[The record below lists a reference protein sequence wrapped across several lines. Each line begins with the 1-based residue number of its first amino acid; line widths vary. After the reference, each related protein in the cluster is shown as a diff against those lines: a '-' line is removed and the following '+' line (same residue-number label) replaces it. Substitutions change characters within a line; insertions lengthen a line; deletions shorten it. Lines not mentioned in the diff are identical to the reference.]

1 MNQPQAFGGT
11 ELSRDSEPVSLPDAM
26 DEATRVI
33 PRQMPASSP
42 PDDGA
47 TVVLPRPATARPV
60 PTIPGMSAGIA
71 VPMTSAPA
79 TGSGAASAG
88 AAHESIL
95 LPIGARLADFE
106 ITGVVGQGGFGVVY
120 RAWDH
125 ALEREVAI
133 KEYLPSS
140 LASRQADGTV
150 APLSQQNQETFDAG
164 MRSFFNEARLLAQF
178 DHPSLLKVYRFWQ
191 ERGTTY
197 MVMPLYKGQTLK
209 NALAAMGSEVD
220 EAWLLSIMDGVTQ
233 ALAVMHQANCY
244 HRDIAPDNILLLEG
258 SGRPVVLD
266 FGAARKVI
274 TDMAQ
279 AITVI
284 LKPGYAPIEQY
295 AEVPDMTQGAWT
307 DVYALGAVMHV
318 AVCGRPPPPSVARM
332 LNDRYVP
339 LATNEV
345 ISARY
350 SQRLLQSIDA
360 ALSVRPENRPQSMA
374 ALRDSLGLS
383 QGGVSIPVTLPGAAP
398 QVAASA
404 STGPATATQG
414 AKDRKGGQLKLVG
427 GLALLAVVVLAGGGW
442 WMTRA
447 PEATTPVAA
456 TSGSATAPAGA
467 TSAAVAA
474 PTPAA
479 PFDPVRA
486 LQELGTSPPGGF
498 EVVATPA
505 KTQVRIGKDQLAF
518 SVRSSH
524 AGYVYVYMFS
534 TTGELFQLFPNQ
546 LDGHNQIK
554 AGETLQLPRKSWLM
568 DVGGPAGTDQFA
580 VVVSERERDLSGS
593 GIQRDGVFGQFPIQV
608 LAALETARGGRGA
621 SSLLGKAVC
630 EPNAPCSEAYGAT
643 AFRIV
648 EE

>member
-1 MNQPQAFGGT
+1 MSASMSPPDVLDNANPADPAQGAPQD
-11 ELSRDSEPVSLPDAM
+11 EAM
-26 DEATRVI
+26 DEATRM
-33 PRQMPASSP
+33 MPTGPAP
-42 PDDGA
+42 TVAPDDGA
-47 TVVLPRPATARPV
+47 TVVLPRPGASRAV
-60 PTIPGMSAGIA
+60 PTTATTTTTSRTGTPTTGSAG
-71 VPMTSAPA
+71 TAPGA
-79 TGSGAASAG
+79 TGDSS
-88 AAHESIL
+88 L
-95 LPIGARLADFE
+95 LPTGSRLAEFE

-140 LASRQADGTV
+140 LAGRQADGNV

-197 MVMPLYKGQTLK
+197 MVMPLYRGETLK
-209 NALAAMGSEVD
+209 SALAAKGDDVD

-244 HRDIAPDNILLLEG
+244 HRDIAPDNIMLLEG

-350 SQRLLQSIDA
+350 SQRLLRTIDA
-360 ALSVRPENRPQSMA
+360 ALAVRPEGRPQSMA
-374 ALRDSLGLS
+374 ALRESLGLG
-383 QGGVSIPVTLPGAAP
+383 QGGVPIPVTAPPPQASGAPKSAAAP
-398 QVAASA
+398 AATTSGPGSKAKLGAVAA
-404 STGPATATQG
+404 
-414 AKDRKGGQLKLVG
+414 
-427 GLALLAVVVLAGGGW
+427 LAVAAMAGGGW

-447 PEATTPVAA
+447 PQAANPTTPTTVGAA
-456 TSGSATAPAGA
+456 TPQTPAPAASAQA
-467 TSAAVAA
+467 TPV
-474 PTPAA
+474 A

-486 LQELGTSPPGGF
+486 LQELGTPPAGGF

-505 KTQVRIGKDQLAF
+505 KTQVRIGKDQLDF

-524 AGYVYVYMFS
+524 AGYVYVYMLS
-534 TTGELFQLFPNQ
+534 TSGELFQLFPNQ

-554 AGETLQLPRKSWLM
+554 AGESLRLPRASWPL
-568 DVGGPAGTDQFA
+568 DAGGPAGADQFA
-580 VVVSERERDLSGS
+580 VIVSERERDLSGA
-593 GIQRDGVFGQFPIQV
+593 GIQYDGVFGQFPIQV
-608 LAALETARGGRGA
+608 VAALEAARAGQGP
-621 SSLLGKAVC
+621 SPLLGKAVC
-630 EPNAPCSEAYGAT
+630 EPNTVCSDAYGAT

>member
-1 MNQPQAFGGT
+1 MNQSQALAHTDLVRDAEGT
-11 ELSRDSEPVSLPDAM
+11 SAADAV
-26 DEATRVI
+26 DEATRMI
-33 PRQMPASSP
+33 PTQAPPTSA

-47 TVVLPRPATARPV
+47 TVVLPRPTATRPV
-60 PTIPGMSAGIA
+60 PTVS
-71 VPMTSAPA
+71 TSSTG
-79 TGSGAASAG
+79 TGSTGASG
-88 AAHESIL
+88 ESSL
-95 LPIGARLADFE
+95 LPIGSRLAEFE

-150 APLSQQNQETFDAG
+150 APLSQQNRETFDAG

-197 MVMPLYKGQTLK
+197 MVMPLYKGETLK
-209 NALAAMGSEVD
+209 NALAAMGSDVD

-374 ALRDSLGLS
+374 ALRDSLGLG
-383 QGGVSIPVTLPGAAP
+383 QGGVSTPVTSPGPAP
-398 QVAASA
+398 QVATRA
-404 STGPATATQG
+404 STGPAPATQG
-414 AKDRKGGQLKLVG
+414 AKDSKGGQLKLVG
-427 GLALLAVVVLAGGGW
+427 GLATLAVAVIAGGGW

-447 PEATTPVAA
+447 PQAVNPVVASSGAAPAA
-456 TSGSATAPAGA
+456 TGA

-486 LQELGTSPPGGF
+486 LQELGTSPAGGF

-518 SVRSSH
+518 SVRSNH
-524 AGYVYVYMFS
+524 AGYVYVYMLS

-554 AGETLQLPRKSWLM
+554 AGETLQLPRASWPM
-568 DVGGPAGTDQFA
+568 EAGGPAGADQFA

-593 GIQRDGVFGQFPIQV
+593 GIQHDGVFGQFPIQV
-608 LAALETARGGRGA
+608 VAALEAARAGRGP

-630 EPNAPCSEAYGAT
+630 EPNTTCGDAYGAT